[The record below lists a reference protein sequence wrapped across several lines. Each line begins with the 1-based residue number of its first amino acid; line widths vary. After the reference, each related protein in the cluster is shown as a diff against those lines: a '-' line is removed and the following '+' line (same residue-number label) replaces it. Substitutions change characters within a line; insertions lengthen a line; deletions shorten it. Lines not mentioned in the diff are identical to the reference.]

1 MQLLLW
7 ICLFFYLCGVESFH
21 GYQFGL
27 RGVLDKNSLSLKPVR
42 SFQRCLHNSIR
53 HMSSKPLQ
61 ITRKEK
67 FGGVRVERLTEK
79 ENRTPMQALTVGQK
93 LKGRII
99 SIVE

>member
-1 MQLLLW
+1 
-7 ICLFFYLCGVESFH
+7 
-21 GYQFGL
+21 
-27 RGVLDKNSLSLKPVR
+27 
-42 SFQRCLHNSIR
+42 
-53 HMSSKPLQ
+53 MSSKPLQ